1 MKNLINK
8 MLVFVFALTVLSMFA
23 APQASAERMED
34 DNLYITSKL
43 PPQWLGWKVHVGSTT
58 QTVPVYYKVSAVLTG
73 IGETVAGPVTAAY
86 TTYAPVSS
94 TNSVRLMWAPV
105 QVATSY
111 KLYKS
116 VDNSTFNLLATLT
129 APTLTYIDEGAAVG
143 AAYSAPSPRGGN
155 LVVENNITAGGDLT
169 VGDDLTVVGD
179 VAVTGVVKFV
189 PETFTLAQMN
199 AASRTAGSLVYVSDG
214 VSVTKICVSTAT
226 AGGFVLIT
234 STSTHCQ

>member
-1 MKNLINK
+1 MKDLIK
-8 MLVFVFALTVLSMFA
+8 KVLMFCFVFTVLSMLGMFT
-23 APQASAERMED
+23 APQARAERMED

-43 PPQWLGWKVHVGSTT
+43 PPQYLGWKVHVGSTT
-58 QTVPVYYKVSAVLTG
+58 QTVPVYYKVSAVLSG
-73 IGETVAGPVTAAY
+73 IGETVAGPVTTAY

-105 QVATSY
+105 QVASSY

-116 VDNSTFNLLATLT
+116 VDNTTFNLLATLT
-129 APTLTYIDEGAAVG
+129 APTLTYVDEGDAVG

-155 LVVENNITAGGDLT
+155 LIVENDISAGGDLT
-169 VGDDLTVVGD
+169 VTGNVS
-179 VAVTGVVKFV
+179 VTGTVSFV

-199 AASRTAGSLVYVSDG
+199 VATRTAGSQVYVSDG
-214 VSVTKICVSTAT
+214 VSATKMCVSTAT